1 MLLFVFVVDC
11 MQVGLWMQVV
21 LIVLVIDRVL
31 VVDRMQVLA
40 VVLVHLGM
48 PVRHPLAVDVVCHL
62 VAVQVFLH
70 MRMRAVVPV
79 VDIVLVKLD
88 MGFRSKVYVPPVVFV
103 VSDV

>member
-1 MLLFVFVVDC
+1 MVDC

-21 LIVLVIDRVL
+21 LIVLVRDRML

-40 VVLVHLGM
+40 VVLVHLGV
-48 PVRHPLAVDVVCHL
+48 PVGHPFAIDVVCHL

-70 MRMRAVVPV
+70 VRMRAVVPV
-79 VDIVLVKLD
+79 IDIVLVKTD
-88 MGFRSKVYVPPVVFV
+88 MGFRSIVYVPPVVFV